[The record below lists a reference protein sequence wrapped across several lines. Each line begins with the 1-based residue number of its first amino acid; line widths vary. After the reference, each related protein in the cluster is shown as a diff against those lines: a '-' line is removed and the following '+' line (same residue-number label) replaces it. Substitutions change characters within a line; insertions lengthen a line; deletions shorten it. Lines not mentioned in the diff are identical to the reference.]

1 MIDFPPRLP
10 NMAFLKRAALF
21 LTITA
26 AVFLLIEGCSSTI
39 LVLHEWTQRPS
50 RSPVSRYDALLGWVT
65 KPSLSL
71 PDSWS
76 GSGIHTNAQ
85 GFRGQSNIARHIP
98 SGRIRVLCSGDSFAF
113 SEQVGDD
120 EAWCQLLMRL
130 DERLETVNFGESGYG
145 VDQAYLRYVRDTA
158 PLEYNIHLFTFI
170 GGDLTRMG
178 RTDHYGYA
186 KPYFQLES
194 DTLVVKGVPVP
205 RALPSVT
212 RFSTWL
218 SERLQSLQLGARIT
232 RRASSTFASERTTG
246 SERMELA
253 RKRIAPLAKQVFHEV
268 QRLNKEKNSVAVFVY
283 LPTEM
288 ELDETLPWTSSCIS
302 CETWRPWI
310 AAAMDSLGYN
320 FIDLTPALREVPLDT
335 AVRFFIPEDGHY
347 TAAGNAWVA
356 ESLYERLRSLPDV
369 APLLESP
376 KDSEDVAN

>member
-1 MIDFPPRLP
+1 MTVVLL
-10 NMAFLKRAALF
+10 LKRVALF

-39 LVLHEWTQRPS
+39 LVLNEWTP
-50 RSPVSRYDALLGWVT
+50 RSSSGPVRRYDPLLGWVT
-65 KPSLSL
+65 NPSLSL
-71 PDSWS
+71 PDFWS
-76 GSGIHTNAQ
+76 GSGLHTNAQ
-85 GFRGQSNIARHIP
+85 GFRGQADIARRVP
-98 SGRIRVLCSGDSFAF
+98 PGRIRVLCSGDSFAF

-120 EAWCQLLMRL
+120 EAWCQLLTL
-130 DERLETVNFGESGYG
+130 LNQRLETVNFGQSGYG

-170 GGDLTRMG
+170 GPDLTRMG

-186 KPYFQLES
+186 KPYFQLEA

-205 RALPSVT
+205 RLLPRV
-212 RFSTWL
+212 RRLSTWL
-218 SERLQSLQLGARIT
+218 SERVQSLQLVDRIA
-232 RRASSTFASERTTG
+232 RRASRTFASKPVTR

-253 RKRIAPLAKQVFHEV
+253 RQRIGPLARQVFRRV

-288 ELDETLPWTSSCIS
+288 ELDETLPWVSSCIS
-302 CETWRPWI
+302 CETWRPWV

-320 FIDLTPALREVPLDT
+320 FIDLTPALREVPLET
-335 AVRFFIPEDGHY
+335 AIRFFIPGDGHY

-356 ESLYERLRSLPDV
+356 ESLYDRLRSLPDV
-369 APLLESP
+369 APLLESR
-376 KDSEDVAN
+376 KDSEDAAN